1 VTDDVIG
8 RCAERRVSV
17 VAAQSAA
24 VRRVIVSTVASS
36 SSSSSSGI
44 SGGVAAGE
52 ARHVTVDW
60 LRQRRALE
68 V

>member
-36 SSSSSSGI
+36 SSSSSI

-60 LRQRRALE
+60 LWQRRALE